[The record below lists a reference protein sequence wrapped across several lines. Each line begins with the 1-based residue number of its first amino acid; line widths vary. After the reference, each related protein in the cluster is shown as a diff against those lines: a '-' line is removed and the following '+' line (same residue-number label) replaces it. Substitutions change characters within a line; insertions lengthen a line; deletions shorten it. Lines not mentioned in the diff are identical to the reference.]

1 MRSFLIAIASVFT
14 GVILSFIFMWPFALL
29 AIACIPLMGFAT
41 SLEMKNFLGEDVG
54 DDNAKDETSSPS
66 GIIMETLLNMNTVS
80 SLNLEEERYKNFE
93 QALDGSD
100 PNYVR
105 DGFFA
110 GFLSGLSMFIQQ
122 WINALQLWWGGYLL
136 FTYPTKYEFND
147 FLISNFAILFSL
159 FGLGAAFQDISDRKE
174 TEKSASRIFYLLDR
188 ESKIDP
194 MSDDGK
200 KLDTSVER
208 VRKKSMSKKRLS
220 KSSSKKVVEDLDHS
234 DAEEKPASS
243 ASQGS
248 KKKKRKSSKKLAED
262 ATNAVTETADVP
274 VDGEDKPK
282 SKKKKSVTKKKPKSK
297 GKMDP

>member
-1 MRSFLIAIASVFT
+1 
-14 GVILSFIFMWPFALL
+14 
-29 AIACIPLMGFAT
+29 MGFAT

-54 DDNAKDETSSPS
+54 DDNAKDELNSPS

-80 SLNLEEERYKNFE
+80 ALNMEEERFKNFE

-100 PNYVR
+100 PHYVR

-136 FTYPTKYEFND
+136 FTYPLKYEFND

-174 TEKSASRIFYLLDR
+174 TERSASRIFYLLDR

-194 MSDDGK
+194 MSPDGK
-200 KLDTSVER
+200 TLDTSKAR
-208 VRKKSMSKKRLS
+208 GRKKGVSKSLS
-220 KSSSKKVVEDLDHS
+220 KLSSKKIVEHPEESQTEAS
-234 DAEEKPASS
+234 DVEGMTEFSTVT
-243 ASQGS
+243 GS
-248 KKKKRKSSKKLAED
+248 KKKKKSSKSI
-262 ATNAVTETADVP
+262 TADE
-274 VDGEDKPK
+274 DDADELEEGDDKPK
-282 SKKKKSVTKKKPKSK
+282 SAKKSKTKKKKSSKNVAADEADADELEEGDDKTKSKKKSKTKKKTKK
-297 GKMDP
+297 DKIDP